1 MMMHR
6 GETPVSVRET
16 NLLVLVPT
24 SDRYATVELFA
35 ICAGRLTMQRVVGL
49 KAQRAPLVEELES
62 LFDSAAPSGRFTEH
76 ELDELRII
84 TSWVHQHRDRTQVV
98 SVVSGSIDTQ
108 LRDAFASVAA
118 MRTTAPSEYSQIP
131 EDDGA
136 AH

>member
-1 MMMHR
+1 MMHR
-6 GETPVSVRET
+6 GETPVSVRDT

-35 ICAGRLTMQRVVGL
+35 IRAGRLVIQRVVGL
-49 KAQRAPLVEELES
+49 KAQRAALAEELES
-62 LFDSAAPSGRFTEH
+62 LFGAGAPSGRFSEH

-84 TSWVHQHRDRTQVV
+84 TSWVHQHRDRSHVV
-98 SVVSGSIDTQ
+98 TVESGSIDTQ

-118 MRTTAPSEYSQIP
+118 MRTTAPSEYSQLP